1 MAHSQRL
8 QSLIDF
14 IRRAI
19 NYIKN
24 IVKKIITGLF
34 NFVAH
39 CVNWFKSLSLDKN
52 KDVPFIANP
61 EHFKEMLGNAP
72 VKKIGI
78 FEGVFDEELNEI
90 TYNQNV
96 EADALDEQTLK
107 TLGQEAI
114 VVLN

>member
-1 MAHSQRL
+1 MSKIID
-8 QSLIDF
+8 LIKG
-14 IRRAI
+14 AI
-19 NYIKN
+19 NFIKN
-24 IVKKIITGLF
+24 LVKKIITGIF
-34 NFVAH
+34 NFIAH

-61 EHFKEMLGNAP
+61 EQFKEMLRNAP
-72 VKKIGI
+72 VKKVGI
-78 FEGVFDEELNEI
+78 FEGVFDQELNEI

-114 VVLN
+114 MVLN

>member
-1 MAHSQRL
+1 MSKIIRN
-8 QSLIDF
+8 LIDL
-14 IRRAI
+14 IKGAI
-19 NYIKN
+19 NFIKN
-24 IVKKIITGLF
+24 LVKKIITGIF
-34 NFVAH
+34 NFIAH
-39 CVNWFKSLSLDKN
+39 CVNWFKSLYLDKN

-61 EHFKEMLGNAP
+61 EQFKEMLRNAP
-72 VKKIGI
+72 VKKVGI

>member
-1 MAHSQRL
+1 MSKIID
-8 QSLIDF
+8 LIKG
-14 IRRAI
+14 AI
-19 NYIKN
+19 NFIKN
-24 IVKKIITGLF
+24 LVKKIITGIF
-34 NFVAH
+34 NFIAH

-61 EHFKEMLGNAP
+61 EQFKEMLRNAP
-72 VKKIGI
+72 VKKVGI
-78 FEGVFDEELNEI
+78 FEGVFDQELNEI

>member
-1 MAHSQRL
+1 MSKIIRN
-8 QSLIDF
+8 LIDL
-14 IRRAI
+14 IKGAI
-19 NYIKN
+19 NFIKN
-24 IVKKIITGLF
+24 LVKKIITGIF
-34 NFVAH
+34 NFIAH

-61 EHFKEMLGNAP
+61 EQFKEMLRNAP
-72 VKKIGI
+72 VKKVGI

>member
-1 MAHSQRL
+1 MSKIIRG
-8 QSLIDF
+8 LIDL
-14 IRRAI
+14 IKGAI

-24 IVKKIITGLF
+24 LVKKIITGIF
-34 NFVAH
+34 NFIAH
-39 CVNWFKSLSLDKN
+39 CVNWFKSLSLNKN

-61 EHFKEMLGNAP
+61 EQFKEMLRNAP
-72 VKKIGI
+72 VKNVGI

>member
-1 MAHSQRL
+1 MSKIID
-8 QSLIDF
+8 LIKG
-14 IRRAI
+14 AI
-19 NYIKN
+19 NFIKN
-24 IVKKIITGLF
+24 LVKKIITGIF
-34 NFVAH
+34 NFIAH

-61 EHFKEMLGNAP
+61 EQFKEMLRNAP
-72 VKKIGI
+72 VKKVGI

>member
-19 NYIKN
+19 NFIKN
-24 IVKKIITGLF
+24 LVKKIITGIF
-34 NFVAH
+34 NFIAH
-39 CVNWFKSLSLDKN
+39 CVNWFKSLSLNKN

-61 EHFKEMLGNAP
+61 EQFKEMLRNAP
-72 VKKIGI
+72 VKKVGI

>member
-39 CVNWFKSLSLDKN
+39 CVNWFKSLSLNKN
-52 KDVPFIANP
+52 KDIPFIANP
-61 EHFKEMLGNAP
+61 EQFKEMLRNAP
-72 VKKIGI
+72 VKKVGI
-78 FEGVFDEELNEI
+78 FEGVFDKELNEI
-90 TYNQNV
+90 TFNQNI
-96 EADALDEQTLK
+96 EADGLDNATRE

>member
-1 MAHSQRL
+1 MSKIIRN
-8 QSLIDF
+8 LIDL
-14 IRRAI
+14 IKGAI
-19 NYIKN
+19 NIIKN
-24 IVKKIITGLF
+24 LVKKIITGIF
-34 NFVAH
+34 NFIAH

-61 EHFKEMLGNAP
+61 EQFKEMLRNAP
-72 VKKIGI
+72 VKNVGI

>member
-1 MAHSQRL
+1 MSKIIRD
-8 QSLIDF
+8 LIDL
-14 IRRAI
+14 IKGAI
-19 NYIKN
+19 NFIKN
-24 IVKKIITGLF
+24 LVKKIITGIF
-34 NFVAH
+34 KFIAH

-61 EHFKEMLGNAP
+61 EQFKEMLRNAP
-72 VKKIGI
+72 VKKVGI